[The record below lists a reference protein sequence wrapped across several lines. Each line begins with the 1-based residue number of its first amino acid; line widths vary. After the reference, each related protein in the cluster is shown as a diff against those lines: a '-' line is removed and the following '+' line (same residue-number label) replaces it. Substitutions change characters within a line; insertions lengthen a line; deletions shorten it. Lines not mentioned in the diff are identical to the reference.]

1 MSDRRS
7 GAHQGL
13 EQEGGCPS
21 EAGTGQTRATR
32 GECFMRLGM
41 PPPRAQLTMR
51 PVFSDVNKDPR
62 KFGIHFFAC

>member
-32 GECFMRLGM
+32 GECFMAWACR
-41 PPPRAQLTMR
+41 R
-51 PVFSDVNKDPR
+51 PELSSPCAP
-62 KFGIHFFAC
+62 FFRM